1 MLHKLFADFKS
12 GALDM
17 PKSDDLPRKARGV
30 AVLAVGCAGHCRQL
44 MYHLCHI
51 MIMIRAPD

>member
-12 GALDM
+12 GALDV

-30 AVLAVGCAGHCRQL
+30 AVLAVGCTGHCRQL
-44 MYHLCHI
+44 MYHLRHI
-51 MIMIRAPD
+51 MIMIGTLD